1 MPGKLLFCFGLLV
14 FVLKT
19 ASAQEHAAEYYPFE
33 PVAETFDPRVATDST
48 LFYRAV
54 QSGGDL
60 FGNSVRYRFAFTRY
74 ARRGRSDAWHTAIGT
89 LPVAGDYA
97 PVLRTL
103 GLEETFSGGLWRG
116 GQPESF
122 FLLPDEPYRTARA
135 SVRFSDRGYTAGVR
149 GGVARLLS
157 RKWEFALGLD
167 ARTGRDLHAEGVFSQ
182 AAQAGIRLTGRF
194 PDEQQ
199 LTLVAVVPLS
209 MRGLRAAITREAAGL
224 TGDPLY
230 NPLWGYQDGKVR
242 NSRVRREVRPLVAIL
257 YRRPLG
263 ASTELSLGATA
274 EAGLRRTSGLGWYDA
289 RSRMPDNYRYMPG
302 YAADPD
308 RRAELEAVWR
318 SGDWH
323 YTQIDWDELYRENAL
338 QGGHSAYFVADRA
351 ERLLRMQ
358 FSAEGRTDPG
368 GRFVVR
374 YGVEAGYE
382 RMRRYREMRDLLGGE
397 YIIDRDQ
404 YLLDDDAYG
413 TLLQNDLRRPDR
425 VIREGGRFGYDYAAA
440 TSRLRVWAEGEY
452 RADQFSAGVR
462 VALGSDAVRRRGYYE
477 KELFPGNGS
486 FGRSRRIGFA
496 PYAIAARAGWAFT
509 PRCYLEAVV
518 RAASEAPA
526 FDALFLNP
534 EYNNRP
540 TDRPATQK
548 SYGAELNLTWQG
560 RSVEL
565 RGSAFASL
573 MTDGVSVVRYFD
585 DAASRF
591 CDRVA
596 EGIGL
601 RMLGIEVAAAIRLS
615 YRWRLSLAASAGS
628 YRHVRNPR
636 VTVFDDRDNTLV
648 DDRSESHMGGCRIGG
663 APGFTAF
670 AGIDYFGPKGW
681 GLKCSAAIAGRRY
694 VEPEPLRRTLRIAGQ
709 LATSPE
715 TFAAFTRQERLPA
728 ALSVDATLFKTF
740 YFDRSRLT
748 LVCSATNLLGDRDRL
763 YAGYE
768 SIRTVSRRS
777 GDATVHMPLDS
788 RYLAAYPRTFFLSV
802 SYVF

>member
-1 MPGKLLFCFGLLV
+1 M
-14 FVLKT
+14 
-19 ASAQEHAAEYYPFE
+19 
-33 PVAETFDPRVATDST
+33 
-48 LFYRAV
+48 
-54 QSGGDL
+54 
-60 FGNSVRYRFAFTRY
+60 
-74 ARRGRSDAWHTAIGT
+74 
-89 LPVAGDYA
+89 
-97 PVLRTL
+97 
-103 GLEETFSGGLWRG
+103 
-116 GQPESF
+116 
-122 FLLPDEPYRTARA
+122 
-135 SVRFSDRGYTAGVR
+135 
-149 GGVARLLS
+149 
-157 RKWEFALGLD
+157 
-167 ARTGRDLHAEGVFSQ
+167 
-182 AAQAGIRLTGRF
+182 
-194 PDEQQ
+194 
-199 LTLVAVVPLS
+199 
-209 MRGLRAAITREAAGL
+209 
-224 TGDPLY
+224 
-230 NPLWGYQDGKVR
+230 
-242 NSRVRREVRPLVAIL
+242 
-257 YRRPLG
+257 
-263 ASTELSLGATA
+263 
-274 EAGLRRTSGLGWYDA
+274 
-289 RSRMPDNYRYMPG
+289 
-302 YAADPD
+302 
-308 RRAELEAVWR
+308 
-318 SGDWH
+318 
-323 YTQIDWDELYRENAL
+323 
-338 QGGHSAYFVADRA
+338 
-351 ERLLRMQ
+351 
-358 FSAEGRTDPG
+358 
-368 GRFVVR
+368 VR

-452 RADQFSAGVR
+452 RADRFSAGVR
-462 VALGSDAVRRRGYYE
+462 VALGSEAVRRRGYYE

-526 FDALFLNP
+526 FDVLFLNP

-648 DDRSESHMGGCRIGG
+648 DDRSESYMGGCRIGG

-681 GLKCSAAIAGRRY
+681 GLKCSAAIAPVGGTSS
-694 VEPEPLRRTLRIAGQ
+694 PEPLRRTLRIAGQ